1 MTDRFQKF
9 AHQRPGWFSLLITIL
24 VLAFYIIA
32 GILAALG
39 SSNAVESNLIEA
51 FGRVVGAI
59 AFAVIVFRFGWQ
71 QASGLNRL
79 GSPQS
84 WLVGFSIL
92 GYEIITHV
100 FPLASD
106 VNFGNGISTEAVS
119 VALNALA
126 TGPLEEIPFRGLV
139 LIAFVQ
145 LWAFKEKGIVKSV
158 IAGSFFFGASH
169 LIHLLL
175 GRPFPQALY
184 ISLNAF
190 LAGIYY
196 AAIILRWKTIWPAI
210 ALHSML
216 NALIGTVAFYTPGFQ
231 EPADVLFLSTVLQ
244 IPVVI
249 LAFFV
254 VLRIKPEEILPSV
267 A

>member
-1 MTDRFQKF
+1 MIDRFRDF
-9 AHQRPGWFSLLITIL
+9 ARRRPGWLSLLITTI
-24 VLAFYIIA
+24 VLAVYFIA
-32 GILAALG
+32 GILAAL
-39 SSNAVESNLIEA
+39 SSRNALESNLVQA
-51 FGRVVGAI
+51 LGRGLGAI
-59 AFAVIVFRFGWQ
+59 AFAIIVFRLGWQ

-79 GSPQS
+79 GSPLP
-84 WLVGFSIL
+84 WFVGLSIL

-100 FPLASD
+100 LPLAGD
-106 VNFGNGISTEAVS
+106 VNVGNEMSAEAVS

-145 LWAFKEKGIVKSV
+145 HWTFTERGIVKSV

-175 GRPFPQALY
+175 GRPLPQALS
-184 ISLNAF
+184 IALNAF

-196 AAIILRWKTIWPAI
+196 AAIVLRWKTLWPAV
-210 ALHSML
+210 ALHSLL
-216 NALIGTVAFYTPGFQ
+216 NTLVAIVAFHTPGFE
-231 EPADVLFLSTVLQ
+231 EPADVLLLAALLQ
-244 IPVVI
+244 VPVVL
-249 LAFFV
+249 LALFV
-254 VLRIKPEEILPSV
+254 ILRIKPEEIVPSV